1 MEYQFSDRVKA
12 LKPSAIREILK
23 NSSAPGIIPLSA
35 GNPAPKSNQMIKET
49 ENFNFQSYRFKCR
62 LRDQIRKTMKNN
74 SERKIFMKNKLLKAP
89 QITAAFSMSLIL
101 AFSLIAVASNT
112 LAAPINN
119 VSITTLPSSPEIS
132 PLDDEEDKIIFK

>member
-1 MEYQFSDRVKA
+1 
-12 LKPSAIREILK
+12 
-23 NSSAPGIIPLSA
+23 
-35 GNPAPKSNQMIKET
+35 MIKET

-112 LAAPINN
+112 LAAAAPINN
-119 VSITTLPSSPEIS
+119 VSITTPPSSPEIS
-132 PLDDEEDKIIFK
+132 PFDDEEDKIIFK

>member
-1 MEYQFSDRVKA
+1 
-12 LKPSAIREILK
+12 
-23 NSSAPGIIPLSA
+23 
-35 GNPAPKSNQMIKET
+35 MIKET